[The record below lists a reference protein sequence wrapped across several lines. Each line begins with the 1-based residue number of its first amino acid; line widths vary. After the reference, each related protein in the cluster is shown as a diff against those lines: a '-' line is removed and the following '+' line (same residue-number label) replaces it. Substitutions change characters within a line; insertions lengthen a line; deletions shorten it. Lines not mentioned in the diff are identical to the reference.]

1 MTLTGKFG
9 GPERRLTVPEQ
20 DSTATRALN
29 LIGALL
35 GLIYLL
41 WAMWAL
47 MVPEPTRRQ
56 WKLRIVLSCAQVTTR
71 IGRRAAEGSIAR
83 EVMTGQA
90 NYELS
95 YALMSASEKLMDAY
109 RRMTL

>member
-1 MTLTGKFG
+1 VDG
-9 GPERRLTVPEQ
+9 Q

-29 LIGALL
+29 LLGALL

-47 MVPEPTRRQ
+47 MVPEPTRRT
-56 WKLRIVLSCAQVTTR
+56 WKLQTVLWCAQVTSLL
-71 IGRRAAEGSIAR
+71 GRRAAAGSMAR
-83 EVMTGQA
+83 EITTGQA
-90 NYELS
+90 SYELP
-95 YALMSASEKLMDAY
+95 YALMSASEKLMDSY

>member
-1 MTLTGKFG
+1 
-9 GPERRLTVPEQ
+9 VQEQ
-20 DSTATRALN
+20 DSASRVIN
-29 LIGALL
+29 LAGAIL

-41 WAMWAL
+41 WAMWTL
-47 MVPEPTRRQ
+47 MLPEPTRRE

-71 IGRRAAEGSIAR
+71 IARRAAEGSMAR

-90 NYELS
+90 NYELP
-95 YALMSASEKLMDAY
+95 YALMSASERLMDTY